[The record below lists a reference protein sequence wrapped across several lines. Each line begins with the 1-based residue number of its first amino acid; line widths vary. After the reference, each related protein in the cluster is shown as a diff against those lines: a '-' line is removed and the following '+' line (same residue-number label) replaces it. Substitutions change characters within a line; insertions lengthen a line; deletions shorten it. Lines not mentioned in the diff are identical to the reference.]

1 MSPQTKKKSAR
12 KSCSRSERIENR
24 ARRPRRLARGFAGVV
39 LLLCAL
45 GGEVRASPWALPSGR
60 LAVTGSVDYS
70 FATREFLDARRAR
83 PFPLE
88 GFFQSTTF
96 NLGSRYGLGR
106 GWDLEVN
113 IPVKV
118 VSYAS
123 EPVILL
129 PPAPDVPVFDGFQEN
144 VIDLSRTEA
153 GIADI
158 EAAVRKQWLRGPAV
172 FSTQLVAKIPAGY
185 QGPAG
190 TFGESPTTQEE
201 FLENPARFVRPE
213 NVRDDVTLGDGQVD
227 LTAWLH
233 GGASTSEGL
242 FLRAAI
248 GYRLRL
254 DGAADQ
260 VVTEARI
267 GQLFGKRVV
276 LYGGYRWAYSVEEGR
291 PIGISV
297 AAVDSELP
305 ATEYGGLTNLFLR
318 ELRLEQD
325 ELRVGGGA
333 IIKIFPRTEI
343 NIGYER
349 TVWGRNVAEVNAFTL
364 SVGYLA
370 NLLGSAS

>member
-144 VIDLSRTEA
+144 VIDPSRTEA
-153 GIADI
+153 GIANI

-260 VVTEARI
+260 VVTVSETKCDCLVTHVSIPDPGAAFSCKASRRSRRLAASLACGVTGLRRHWLAASPPYPCHGQKHEARSPRNHI
-267 GQLFGKRVV
+267 AGV
-276 LYGGYRWAYSVEEGR
+276 GR
-291 PIGISV
+291 RTD
-297 AAVDSELP
+297 ARA
-305 ATEYGGLTNLFLR
+305 LTTI
-318 ELRLEQD
+318 
-325 ELRVGGGA
+325 VG
-333 IIKIFPRTEI
+333 
-343 NIGYER
+343 
-349 TVWGRNVAEVNAFTL
+349 
-364 SVGYLA
+364 
-370 NLLGSAS
+370 

>member
-1 MSPQTKKKSAR
+1 MSPPTSKRRRRSAR
-12 KSCSRSERIENR
+12 KSFSRSESASAR
-24 ARRPRRLARGFAGVV
+24 AALALATALSVVGAASSEAG
-39 LLLCAL
+39 
-45 GGEVRASPWALPSGR
+45 ASPWALPGGR

-70 FATREFLDARRAR
+70 FATNEFLDARRAR
-83 PFPLE
+83 PFPLQ

-96 NLGSRYGLGR
+96 NVGTRYGLGK
-106 GWDLEVN
+106 GWDLQVN
-113 IPVKV
+113 LPVKV

-129 PPAPDVPVFDGFQEN
+129 PPPPGVPVFDGFQEN
-144 VIDLSRTEA
+144 VIDLSRTEY

-158 EAAVRKQWLRGPAV
+158 EAGVRKQWLRGPAV

-190 TFGESPTTQEE
+190 TFGESPTTEEE
-201 FLENPARFVRPE
+201 FLENAEQFVRPE

-227 LTAWLH
+227 LTAWFH
-233 GGASTSEGL
+233 GGASTATGL
-242 FLRAAI
+242 FLRAAA

-267 GQLFGKRVV
+267 GQLFWKRLV
-276 LYGGYRWAYSVEEGR
+276 LYGGYRWAHSVEEGR

-297 AAVDSELP
+297 AAIDPELP

-349 TVWGRNVAEVNAFTL
+349 TVWGRNVAAVNSFTL

-370 NLLGSAS
+370 NLAGDGS